1 MFHGIEQCGGLL
13 LNYSISSRRPDL
25 GKKRK
30 ELVISLIIISC
41 PNLDLSLVCEWFS
54 QKNNNEA
61 QSGRRSN
68 GFHTT
73 TPVFA
78 PCTRYHY
85 GQDHRLKKSLVFCLF
100 FEKIWRRSCTY
111 LGPIFFTKLKIENG
125 LFTSFSLSLAEM
137 IDRKIEHKKSFF
149 VLEIRRLSEPVDFT
163 SIVHTWWVYANVA
176 KNRHI
181 YLVPREWTWHR
192 LHVNWVWE

>member
-1 MFHGIEQCGGLL
+1 M
-13 LNYSISSRRPDL
+13 SRAENAGSFDVPWHRTMWWAATQLQHQQPPSRSWE
-25 GKKRK
+25 KRK

-78 PCTRYHY
+78 PCRRYHY
-85 GQDHRLKKSLVFCLF
+85 GQDHRLKKSLFFCLF
-100 FEKIWRRSCTY
+100 LRKSYFPTCLGKYQLRWRLWKVFGGFEDFWK
-111 LGPIFFTKLKIENG
+111 FFST
-125 LFTSFSLSLAEM
+125 FYFSQFSM
-137 IDRKIEHKKSFF
+137 
-149 VLEIRRLSEPVDFT
+149 
-163 SIVHTWWVYANVA
+163 
-176 KNRHI
+176 
-181 YLVPREWTWHR
+181 
-192 LHVNWVWE
+192 VNKF

>member
-78 PCTRYHY
+78 PCRRYHY
-85 GQDHRLKKSLVFCLF
+85 GQDHRLKKSLFFCLF
-100 FEKIWRRSCTY
+100 LRKYEEGVVLYIF
-111 LGPIFFTKLKIENG
+111 GPYFFSRN
-125 LFTSFSLSLAEM
+125 
-137 IDRKIEHKKSFF
+137 
-149 VLEIRRLSEPVDFT
+149 
-163 SIVHTWWVYANVA
+163 
-176 KNRHI
+176 
-181 YLVPREWTWHR
+181 
-192 LHVNWVWE
+192 